1 MTVEFVI
8 GFLIIMFVFVN
19 ITLYPLSQNVPRD
32 SKALFLISGNM
43 WTCWTSVGKL
53 GIHSF
58 PVLLD
63 VIVYPFGNV
72 T

>member
-1 MTVEFVI
+1 MEFVI
-8 GFLIIMFVFVN
+8 GFLIIIFVFVN
-19 ITLYPLSQNVPRD
+19 ITLYPLSQKVPKD
-32 SKALFLISGNM
+32 SKALFFISGNM

-58 PVLLD
+58 PDLLD
-63 VIVYPFGNV
+63 VIVCPFGNV